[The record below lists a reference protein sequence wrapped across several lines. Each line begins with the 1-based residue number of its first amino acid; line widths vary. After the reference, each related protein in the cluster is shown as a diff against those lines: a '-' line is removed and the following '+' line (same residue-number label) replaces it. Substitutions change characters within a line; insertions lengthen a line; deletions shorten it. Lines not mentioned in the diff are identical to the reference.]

1 MLPTTV
7 PLIDSTD
14 LLRSAASQFMHITDT
29 TMGHG
34 QDYAVRFR
42 GRLSLESTAAYR
54 LAADSFR
61 PLGYTP
67 LFRQEAGEHVVLA
80 VAGVLTPA
88 PSDARINVVLFV
100 LTVLSVLFTG
110 ATYGFIGQT
119 PTTFTGWVTFLLSG
133 WPFLLTML
141 GILLAHELGHYFAA
155 RYHNVAVTLPYF
167 LPLPLISPFG
177 TLGAV
182 IRLKSPPT
190 NRRVLLDIGIA
201 GPLAGLVIALPVIIY
216 GLATSPVTALP
227 SAAPGQLLQLEGNS
241 ILYATLKR
249 LILGQW
255 LPAPASFGG
264 MPPLLYM
271 LRFYLTGQ
279 PFPAG
284 GTDVLLNSIAWAG
297 WAGLLVTGLNLIP
310 AGQLDGGHALYVLI
324 GRRARQVL
332 PFVIALLIGLG
343 FFWQG
348 WFLYA
353 AIIYFMGRIHA
364 EPLDQITELDPVRKA
379 LAVLV
384 LIIFVLIFTPVPLM
398 LVGT

>member
-7 PLIDSTD
+7 PMIDATD

-29 TMGHG
+29 TAGSG

-42 GRLSLESTAAYR
+42 GRLSLESTQAYR

-67 LFRQEAGEHVVLA
+67 LFRKEGGEHVVLA
-80 VAGVLTPA
+80 VAGVPNPP
-88 PSDARINVVLFV
+88 PSDARINLVLFA
-100 LTVLSVLFTG
+100 LTVLSVLYTG
-110 ATYGFIGQT
+110 AVYGYTGDA
-119 PTTFTGWVTFLLSG
+119 PTTVVGWARFLATG

-167 LPLPLISPFG
+167 LPLPGLSPFG

-201 GPLAGLVIALPVIIY
+201 GPLAGLVIALPVVIY
-216 GLATSPVTALP
+216 GLATSPVQAIP
-227 SAAPGQLLQLEGNS
+227 PVPVGQVLQIEGNS
-241 ILYATLKR
+241 ILYATLKW

-255 LPAPASFGG
+255 LPAPASFGDV
-264 MPPLLYM
+264 PPALYM

-279 PFPAG
+279 PLPVG
-284 GTDVLLNSIAWAG
+284 GTDVFLNSIAWAG

-332 PFVIALLIGLG
+332 PFVIAVLIGLG

-353 AIIYFMGRIHA
+353 ALIYFMGRVHA
-364 EPLDQITELDPVRKA
+364 EPLDQITEVDPVRKA

-384 LIIFVLIFTPVPLM
+384 LVIFVLIFTPVPLM
-398 LVGT
+398 LSGV

>member
-1 MLPTTV
+1 M
-7 PLIDSTD
+7 
-14 LLRSAASQFMHITDT
+14 
-29 TMGHG
+29 
-34 QDYAVRFR
+34 
-42 GRLSLESTAAYR
+42 ESTTAYR

-67 LFRQEAGEHVVLA
+67 LFRKEGDAHLVLA
-80 VAGVLTPA
+80 VPGAADPP

-100 LTVLSVLFTG
+100 LTMASVLFTG
-110 ATYGFIGQT
+110 ANYGYTGPAPVTAVDWVRFI
-119 PTTFTGWVTFLLSG
+119 LSG

-201 GPLAGLVIALPVIIY
+201 GPLAGLVVALPVLIY
-216 GLATSPVTALP
+216 GLATSPVTAIP
-227 SAAPGQLLQLEGNS
+227 NVPPGQFLQIEGNS
-241 ILYATLKR
+241 ILYAAFKR

-255 LPAPASFGG
+255 LPAPASFGDV
-264 MPPLLYM
+264 PPLLYM
-271 LRFYLTGQ
+271 LRFYVTGR
-279 PFPAG
+279 PMPVG
-284 GTDVLLNSIAWAG
+284 GTDVFLNSIAWAG

-332 PFVIALLIGLG
+332 PFVIVLLVVLG
-343 FFWQG
+343 FFWPG

-364 EPLDQITELDPVRKA
+364 EPLDQITEVDPKRKA
-379 LAVLV
+379 LAILVLV
-384 LIIFVLIFTPVPLM
+384 IFVLIFTPVPLM
-398 LVGT
+398 ISGA